1 LTAEPL
7 GDDGLRLRGPSNEGN
22 MAMNREELVALR
34 DAIDTVLTW
43 PDAVRDQI
51 AAWLAPEATKGAARG
66 NGLDPR
72 PAPISRNDSIRTIFH
87 GKD

>member
-1 LTAEPL
+1 
-7 GDDGLRLRGPSNEGN
+7 
-22 MAMNREELVALR
+22 MNREELSALR
-34 DAIDTVLTW
+34 SAIDIVLTW
-43 PDAVRDQI
+43 PDSVRDQV
-51 AAWLAPEATKGAARG
+51 AAWLTPVAPKG